1 VTSGGAVPFRKLL
14 VANRGEI
21 ACRVLRT
28 AKRLGIRTVAV
39 YSEADQGAPHVSLAD
54 EAVLLG
60 PAPARESYL
69 RVDVLARVVR
79 ETGADAVHPGYGLL
93 SENAEFAEAVAGAG
107 ATFVG
112 PSPEALR
119 ALGDKIEARR
129 MARAVGL
136 VPPPGSEGPVDPAD
150 AGRLRA
156 EAERIGYPIL
166 VKAAG
171 GGGGI
176 GMQVA
181 RADAELERAAKTASE
196 RGKAAFSD
204 ARVYLERLI
213 ERPRHIE
220 VQIFCDAHGTRIALG
235 ERECSVQRR
244 HQKVIE
250 ESPSPAEFLAGAAG
264 EERRLRL
271 FESAVELARAVGYV
285 GAGTVEFVADASG
298 TFYFLEVNARLQV
311 EHAVTELVTGLDL
324 VEWQLRVA
332 AGEPFPGTFAASKP
346 NGHAIEAR
354 LYAEDPERG
363 FVPQPGTLAALRWP
377 AEEIGP
383 ACATASVLPGV
394 RIDAGY
400 VEGGA
405 VTPHYDPLVAK
416 VVAHAGTRTEAIALL
431 DRTLEASDVRLEGP
445 KGPKATNQSFLRRV
459 LATPDFL
466 RGDYDTALAESL
478 AKSPA
483 PRPAE

>member
-1 VTSGGAVPFRKLL
+1 
-14 VANRGEI
+14 
-21 ACRVLRT
+21 
-28 AKRLGIRTVAV
+28 
-39 YSEADQGAPHVSLAD
+39 
-54 EAVLLG
+54 
-60 PAPARESYL
+60 
-69 RVDVLARVVR
+69 
-79 ETGADAVHPGYGLL
+79 
-93 SENAEFAEAVAGAG
+93 
-107 ATFVG
+107 
-112 PSPEALR
+112 
-119 ALGDKIEARR
+119 
-129 MARAVGL
+129 
-136 VPPPGSEGPVDPAD
+136 
-150 AGRLRA
+150 
-156 EAERIGYPIL
+156 
-166 VKAAG
+166 
-171 GGGGI
+171 
-176 GMQVA
+176 
-181 RADAELERAAKTASE
+181 
-196 RGKAAFSD
+196 
-204 ARVYLERLI
+204 
-213 ERPRHIE
+213 
-220 VQIFCDAHGTRIALG
+220 
-235 ERECSVQRR
+235 
-244 HQKVIE
+244 
-250 ESPSPAEFLAGAAG
+250 
-264 EERRLRL
+264 
-271 FESAVELARAVGYV
+271 
-285 GAGTVEFVADASG
+285 
-298 TFYFLEVNARLQV
+298 
-311 EHAVTELVTGLDL
+311 VTGLDL